1 MIVANVANAV
11 IATLMTAAAVFR
23 ATVAAVRGVAVA
35 HVLIVKAVALSIPTT
50 PPAGAT
56 VASAIRKMI
65 HTRTA
70 TGAANVERGCCDCSA
85 ICPANCCACS

>member
-1 MIVANVANAV
+1 MVTAATVIVANVANAV
-11 IATLMTAAAVFR
+11 IATLMTAAAAAVFR

-35 HVLIVKAVALSIPTT
+35 HVLIVKAVVLSIPTT

-70 TGAANVERGCCDCSA
+70 TGATNVRTGLL
-85 ICPANCCACS
+85 